1 VAVHN
6 QAFKA
11 VEDSGAAEWVLANLT
26 GFAEGVGSIVPGC
39 FESYARVFH
48 PASLTVADEAAAG
61 PEARSVR
68 WVDGTTRWEKPVRW
82 AEVAAANDREMHP
95 AAEWGSITGSLDYV
109 YNGEQPG
116 IWDSPPELGGPPPEV
131 AERLVDVLVKFTGVP
146 DGCWFGV
153 SDIWASPLCANV
165 QVPPKF
171 GTDHRRYFLLKGP
184 LRSALISPDRDGD
197 RLADLWWPE
206 DRAWFVGSDVDLLS
220 TYVGSSVACIRAL
233 LQDEALEV
241 LPVPIE
247 QGVTWD
253 SDTINP
259 LPPHRLPD

>member
-1 VAVHN
+1 MDN
-6 QAFKA
+6 QAFEA
-11 VEDSGAAEWVLANLT
+11 VEDPGAADWVLANLR
-26 GFAEGVGSIVPGC
+26 GFAEGVGSIATGC

-48 PASLTVADEAAAG
+48 PASLMVTDEAEAG
-61 PEARSVR
+61 PGARSLR
-68 WVDGTTRWEKPVRW
+68 WVDGTTRWKKPVGW

-95 AAEWGSITGSLDYV
+95 AAEWGSITGSLDNV

-116 IWDSPPELGGPPPEV
+116 LWDSPPEHGSPPPEV
-131 AERLVDVLVKFTGVP
+131 AARLVEVLVKFTGTP

-153 SDIWASPLCANV
+153 SDIWASPLYTNPQA
-165 QVPPKF
+165 PPKF
-171 GTDHRRYFLLKGP
+171 GTDYRRYFLFKGP

-220 TYVGSSVACIRAL
+220 TYVGSSEACIHAL
-233 LQDEALEV
+233 LKDETLEV
-241 LPVPIE
+241 LPVSVD

-259 LPPHRLPD
+259 LPPHPLPD